1 MYRYDIIYED
11 LQDRVYNGEITL
23 EFAESVNDLA
33 YDKYYFTEMKKKA
46 DYRREKFLKQHN
58 YDPKTKTIDLDGQRV
73 RFKFIGGSNKRHVG
87 TNANIYMDG
96 ELYRDNNGHEYEK
109 IKAKELEMDNA
120 AFNMKH
126 PKSHEWVGGHEI
138 AGHVENDLKS
148 QRKTAGFSGKFDD
161 SFSGLPDE
169 AKRIYL
175 EISRLNKKAENRT
188 LTADEYKK
196 AKQLAHKLSEI
207 KSKRF
212 NDHNDKAKF
221 KALVS
226 DVDQMISEM
235 LSKGV
240 ELNQH
245 GMFPYEYIADYAGA
259 ARMQDGKK
267 IAKKTLTEL
276 EKRAMHPKAQKM
288 EKNQIEKRSEIP
300 RINES
305 ISDVKK
311 EFKEDKKK
319 LKNTTVEHN
328 KAKRDVEDAKRD
340 LSKFYEDNPK
350 STKPY
355 SSKTA
360 EKEEYLKNKVIDCIT
375 RNRTMNTIQDS
386 TEYTQS
392 MHKRDLNFFR
402 NLRNERNDQ
411 VNDAMKKS
419 NEEFRN
425 EMALRR
431 KSLDMMD
438 KNPNASFIRDKN
450 KGNRNK

>member
-1 MYRYDIIYED
+1 MNTYDIIYEE
-11 LQDRVYNGEITL
+11 LQDRVYNGEISL

-58 YDPKTKTIDLDGQRV
+58 YDPKTKTIDLDGQKV
-73 RFKFIGGSNKRHVG
+73 RFKFIGGSNKRHMPS
-87 TNANIYMDG
+87 NACMVEEIRR
-96 ELYRDNNGHEYEK
+96 YRNNNGEK
-109 IKAKELEMDNA
+109 YTKRNVKEVEMDNA

-126 PKSHEWVGGHEI
+126 PKSHEFSAGHEI
-138 AGHVENDLKS
+138 AGHIENERKNE
-148 QRKTAGFSGKFDD
+148 RKTAGFSGKFDD

-175 EISRLNKKAENRT
+175 EISKLNKKAENRT

-276 EKRAMHPKAQKM
+276 EKRAMHPKTQQKD
-288 EKNQIEKRSEIP
+288 KNAMKYAMGIPAAENRLIPDLKAETKRNKKNLKNATDMANRAERMADAAYNKYIKFSDKPVTSRLYKTGEREYLSDIASDLNKHALDMGLLQIQAEYAHKRSKDKLKREKQKLKGLNKEIDDT
-300 RINES
+300 N
-305 ISDVKK
+305 
-311 EFKEDKKK
+311 KED
-319 LKNTTVEHN
+319 NE
-328 KAKRDVEDAKRD
+328 R
-340 LSKFYEDNPK
+340 
-350 STKPY
+350 
-355 SSKTA
+355 
-360 EKEEYLKNKVIDCIT
+360 I
-375 RNRTMNTIQDS
+375 
-386 TEYTQS
+386 
-392 MHKRDLNFFR
+392 
-402 NLRNERNDQ
+402 RNEI
-411 VNDAMKKS
+411 
-419 NEEFRN
+419 
-425 EMALRR
+425 ALRK

-450 KGNRNK
+450 KGNKNK